1 MSTKTSRS
9 KSKSPKKASQSVVGD
24 DQIDELIANITLKR
38 PRSGYTHFCMDE
50 IEKFRNKNK
59 NKKFILK
66 EFSKECASKW
76 AELSDKEKKKYNSR
90 FEEDKAKYK
99 NDVAIIRH
107 YLFKDYNDVVR
118 RPPTAYRIY
127 LNEKLLEG
135 FEKNL
140 DPKAVKTQ
148 ASRDWKVM
156 EPEEKQ
162 VYMDRKAENDTW
174 FERAKQT
181 RKVTALSMFVQKTIQ
196 TAKDKK
202 KEVPTIAEIAP
213 AWKKLS
219 SAEKEKYK
227 RYAADEN
234 EDRERLVDI
243 FELVNGVKPKR
254 PAGAFR
260 VFLQEKAKED
270 ALHSLGEGKELW
282 DKLSEEEKEVYLK
295 KAHRCRLA
303 YKYKKMIYNKKIKK
317 VLPKKPA
324 NAYAQ
329 FLKDKKGQK
338 IPKGEKA
345 VAYWREEFENLSKD
359 KKRKYEDKAAKDR
372 ERYAKKM
379 EEFNKYVFDMPKRP
393 LNAFSLYVKDRMPD
407 LKSEK
412 KNSPASELIK
422 QIAKEWQK
430 EDGVSQKKYEKK
442 AEVDKKRFKTQLRDF
457 EKLGYYKK
465 NYRAE
470 RSTSDNKS
478 SKSTKSR
485 SKSRSKSRKSKSR
498 KKKEEDE
505 EEEDWDDEED
515 EEEEEEEK
523 PKRKKRSTSS
533 NSKKGS
539 KKSKTQETKRMRS
552 KSSKKSGKSQKK
564 K

>member
-66 EFSKECASKW
+66 DFSKECAAKW

-162 VYMDRKAENDTW
+162 VYMDRKTENDTW

-478 SKSTKSR
+478 SKSTKSKAKVEVR
-485 SKSRSKSRKSKSR
+485 VEKVNQERRRKKMRRKKIGMMKRMRR
-498 KKKEEDE
+498 KKK
-505 EEEDWDDEED
+505 
-515 EEEEEEEK
+515 
-523 PKRKKRSTSS
+523 R
-533 NSKKGS
+533 
-539 KKSKTQETKRMRS
+539 
-552 KSSKKSGKSQKK
+552 KSQKEK
-564 K
+564 KEVLLPTVKKDQRRVRLRKQRG